1 MSRLTMK
8 VPQTLPEARAQIDA
22 LDQQIQALI
31 SSRARVALQVAHIKQ
46 AMGDT
51 GNHYRPSR
59 EAEVL
64 RRAIERNQGPDGG
77 PLTDET
83 IARLMREI
91 MSVCLSLESPL
102 TIAYLGPEGTYT
114 QAAVQKHFGDSV
126 SARPT
131 RAIDEIF
138 RDVETGAADYGV
150 VPVANSIGGVV
161 NNTLDE
167 LVHTQLRICGEVTLA
182 VHHQLLSQQT
192 DLAVITK
199 VYSHAQSFAQCRK
212 WLDACLPNAEREVVA
227 SNGQAARQAAQEGGS
242 TAAIASLQAGQINRL
257 NILASNI
264 EDDPSNAT
272 RFLVIGKHEPAA
284 TGEDLCSVVM
294 TAHRNQPGAL
304 FKLLQPFADAGLD
317 LTRLESRQV
326 RGSVLPD
333 YYFFV
338 DFSGHAG
345 DARVREVLE
354 TVRSSAAFFKIL
366 GSYPRAVM

>member
-1 MSRLTMK
+1 M
-8 VPQTLPEARAQIDA
+8 VPQTLAEARLQIDA
-22 LDQQIQALI
+22 LDEQIQAMI
-31 SSRARVALQVAHIKQ
+31 SQRARIAQEVAHIKQ
-46 AMGDT
+46 RSGDT

-64 RRAIERNQGPDGG
+64 RRAIERNKGPNGG

-126 SARPT
+126 TARAT

-150 VPVANSIGGVV
+150 VPVANSTGGVV
-161 NNTLDE
+161 SNTLDE
-167 LVHTQLRICGEVTLA
+167 LAHTKLRICGEVALPI
-182 VHHQLLSQQT
+182 HQQLLSTET
-192 DLAVITK
+192 DPAQVTR
-199 VYSHAQSFAQCRK
+199 VYSHPQSFAQCRK
-212 WLDACLPNAEREVVA
+212 WLDARLPRAEREEVS
-227 SNGQAARQAAQEGGS
+227 SNGEAARRAAAEGKG
-242 TAAIASLQAGQINRL
+242 TAAIASLQAGRINGL

-264 EDDPSNAT
+264 EDDPGNTT
-272 RFLVIGKHEPAA
+272 RFLIIGKHEPAA
-284 TGEDLCSVVM
+284 TGEDLTSIVM

-304 FKLLQPFADAGLD
+304 FKLLQPFAESGLD

-326 RGSVLPD
+326 KGSVVPD
-333 YYFFV
+333 YYFFI
-338 DFSGHAG
+338 DFAGHQA
-345 DARVREVLE
+345 DDKVRDVLE
-354 TVRSSAAFFKIL
+354 TVRSAAAFFKIL

>member
-1 MSRLTMK
+1 M
-8 VPQTLPEARAQIDA
+8 VPQTLSEARMQIDA
-22 LDQQIQALI
+22 LDEQIQALI
-31 SSRARVALQVAHIKQ
+31 SQRARIAMAVAHIKQ
-46 AMGDT
+46 KMGDT

-64 RRAIERNQGPDGG
+64 RRAIERNHGPDGG

-126 SARPT
+126 TARPT

-150 VPVANSIGGVV
+150 VPVANSIGGLVS
-161 NNTLDE
+161 NTLDE
-167 LVHTQLRICGEVTLA
+167 LVHTKLRICGEVALP
-182 VHHQLLSQQT
+182 VHHHLLSTQT
-192 DLAVITK
+192 ALEGITRI
-199 VYSHAQSFAQCRK
+199 YSHTQSFAQCRK
-212 WLDACLPNAEREVVA
+212 WLDARLPKAEREFVA
-227 SNGQAARQAAQEGGS
+227 SNGEAARRAAAEGAG
-242 TAAIASLQAGQINRL
+242 TAAIASLQAGRINAL

-264 EDDPSNAT
+264 EDDPSNTT
-272 RFLVIGKHEPAA
+272 RFLVLGKQEPSP
-284 TGEDLCSVVM
+284 TGDDITSIVM

-304 FKLLQPFADAGLD
+304 FKLLQPFAEAGLD

-326 RGSVLPD
+326 RDSVVTD
-333 YYFFV
+333 YYFFI
-338 DFSGHAG
+338 DFAGHGAEP
-345 DARVREVLE
+345 RVRAVLD
-354 TVRSSAAFFKIL
+354 TVRSDAAFFKIL

>member
-1 MSRLTMK
+1 M
-8 VPQTLPEARAQIDA
+8 VPQTLPEARLQIDA
-22 LDQQIQALI
+22 LDEQIQKLI
-31 SSRARVALQVAHIKQ
+31 SQRARVAQAVANIKQ
-46 AMGDT
+46 KMGDT

-64 RRAIERNQGPDGG
+64 RRAIERNHGPDGG

-126 SARPT
+126 TARPT

-150 VPVANSIGGVV
+150 VPVANSIGGLVS
-161 NNTLDE
+161 NTLDE
-167 LVHTQLRICGEVTLA
+167 LVNTKLRICGEVTLP
-182 VHHQLLSQQT
+182 VHHHLLSMQT
-192 DLAVITK
+192 DVDGLTRI
-199 VYSHAQSFAQCRK
+199 YSHAQSFAQCRK
-212 WLDACLPNAEREVVA
+212 WLDTRMPKVDLEVVA
-227 SNGQAARQAAQEGGS
+227 SNGEAARRAAAEGKG
-242 TAAIASLQAGQINRL
+242 TAAIASLQAGRINRL
-257 NILASNI
+257 NILASNV
-264 EDDPSNAT
+264 EDDPSNTT
-272 RFLVIGKHEPAA
+272 RFLVLGKQEPEMSGNDI
-284 TGEDLCSVVM
+284 TSVVM

-304 FKLLQPFADAGLD
+304 FKLLQPFAESGLD

-326 RGSVLPD
+326 RNSVVPD

-338 DFSGHAG
+338 DFAGHAA
-345 DARVREVLE
+345 DPKVRAVLE
-354 TVRSSAAFFKIL
+354 TIRSEAAFFKIL

>member
-1 MSRLTMK
+1 M
-8 VPQTLPEARAQIDA
+8 VPQTLPEARLQIDA
-22 LDQQIQALI
+22 LDEQIQKLI
-31 SSRARVALQVAHIKQ
+31 SQRARVAQAVANIKQ
-46 AMGDT
+46 QMGDT

-64 RRAIERNQGPDGG
+64 RRAIERNHGPDGG

-126 SARPT
+126 TARPA

-150 VPVANSIGGVV
+150 VPVANSIGGLVSH
-161 NNTLDE
+161 TLDE
-167 LVHTQLRICGEVTLA
+167 LVHTKLRICGEVTLP
-182 VHHQLLSQQT
+182 VHHHLLSMQG
-192 DLAVITK
+192 DFDGLTK
-199 VYSHAQSFAQCRK
+199 IYSHAQSFAQCRK
-212 WLDACLPNAEREVVA
+212 WLDARLPKVELEVVS
-227 SNGQAARQAAQEGGS
+227 SNGEAARRAAAEGKG
-242 TAAIASLQAGQINRL
+242 TAAIASLQAGRINAL

-264 EDDPSNAT
+264 EDDPSNTT
-272 RFLVIGKHEPAA
+272 RFLVLGKQEPEISGNDI
-284 TGEDLCSVVM
+284 TSVVM

-304 FKLLQPFADAGLD
+304 FKLLQPFAENGLD

-326 RGSVLPD
+326 RDSVVTD

-338 DFSGHAG
+338 DFAGHAA
-345 DARVREVLE
+345 DPKVRAVLE
-354 TVRSSAAFFKIL
+354 TIRSDAAFFKIL

>member
-1 MSRLTMK
+1 MK
-8 VPQTLPEARAQIDA
+8 VPQTLAEARSQIDS
-22 LDQQIQALI
+22 LDEQIQALI
-31 SSRARVALQVAHIKQ
+31 SQRARIALEVAHIKQ
-46 AMGDT
+46 RSGDT

-64 RRAIERNQGPDGG
+64 RRAIERNHGPDGG

-102 TIAYLGPEGTYT
+102 TVAYLGPEGTYT

-126 SARPT
+126 TARAT

-161 NNTLDE
+161 SNTLDE

-182 VHHQLLSQQT
+182 VHHQLLSKEVE
-192 DLAVITK
+192 LESIVK

-212 WLDACLPNAEREVVA
+212 WLDTHLPRAEREVVS
-227 SNGQAARQAAQEGGS
+227 SNGEAARRAAAEGAG
-242 TAAIASLQAGQINRL
+242 TAAIASLQAGRINAL

-264 EDDPSNAT
+264 EDDPSNTT
-272 RFLVIGKHEPAA
+272 RFLIIGKHEPAS
-284 TGEDLCSVVM
+284 TGDDISSIVM

-304 FKLLQPFADAGLD
+304 FKLLQPFAESGLD

-326 RGSVLPD
+326 KGSVVPD

-338 DFSGHAG
+338 DFAGHES
-345 DARVREVLE
+345 DPKVREVLD
-354 TVRSSAAFFKIL
+354 TVRSAAAFFKIL